1 MARVTFAALCSTTL
15 PERGRTMNRRS
26 LLLTPFALPLLAS
39 CASVEADQTTTL
51 NAVVETVDPR
61 SREILLRGNA
71 GAQSGALVT
80 MVVSPVV
87 QRLNEIHSG
96 DRVTVRYFQGIAAQ
110 VVRPSS
116 PRNPPFAGVEVD
128 RRETAERPG
137 GQVTRVRSGRVT
149 ITAVDAV
156 AGTVSFVGPDGFQ
169 RTVTTTTLQT
179 ARLHARPARGG
190 AGRHGLRGSVG
201 GLRRTHAVM
210 IARFSMS
217 QGEIRHPRP

>member
-87 QRLNEIHSG
+87 QRLNEF
-96 DRVTVRYFQGIAAQ
+96 T
-110 VVRPSS
+110 
-116 PRNPPFAGVEVD
+116 
-128 RRETAERPG
+128 
-137 GQVTRVRSGRVT
+137 
-149 ITAVDAV
+149 
-156 AGTVSFVGPDGFQ
+156 
-169 RTVTTTTLQT
+169 
-179 ARLHARPARGG
+179 PATG
-190 AGRHGLRGSVG
+190 
-201 GLRRTHAVM
+201 
-210 IARFSMS
+210 
-217 QGEIRHPRP
+217 